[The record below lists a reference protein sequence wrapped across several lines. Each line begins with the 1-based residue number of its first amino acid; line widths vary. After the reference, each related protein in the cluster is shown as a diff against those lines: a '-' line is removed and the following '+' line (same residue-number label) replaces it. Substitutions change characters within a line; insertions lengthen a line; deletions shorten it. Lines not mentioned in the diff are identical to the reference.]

1 MVNAN
6 SYRDLKERGFIY
18 QVTDE
23 TAVEKLL
30 NTEKVHFYAG
40 FDPTANSLHV
50 GHLLPVMVMSRL
62 QRSGHVPIVLVGGAT
77 ALVGDPSGKQE
88 ARPILSKEM
97 VAENAAAIK
106 AQLARF
112 ISIDEGR
119 AVFVNN
125 ADWFLD
131 LKYIDFLRDVGTHF
145 SVNRMLSMD
154 SVKMRMETGISFLEF
169 NYMLLQSYD
178 FHVLFQKYGCKLQAG
193 GQDQWGNIVSGVE
206 LVRKMDQ
213 TEVFGITFPLLL
225 NSQGQK
231 FGKTAAGA
239 VWLDKARTSV
249 FDYYQFWRNTDDAE
263 VEKLLFFFTSLPVD
277 EIRALGALKAP
288 EINRAKEIL
297 AFEATLLAHGEADAV
312 KAYIAAGSKFGFA
325 DPDGKIKTSSAI
337 TGVKAD
343 ASAGLADLPTWKLPV
358 SEIPEEG
365 IWIVKFLADA
375 GLASSN
381 GEARRLIQGGGA
393 YLNDSRLSDLDFKVK
408 KSDFVDNSLILK
420 AGKKNIRRVVLS

>member
-1 MVNAN
+1 MINAN
-6 SYRDLKERGFIY
+6 SFRDLKERGFIY

-30 NTEKVHFYAG
+30 GSEKVHFYAG
-40 FDPTANSLHV
+40 FDPTGNSLHV
-50 GHLLPVMVMSRL
+50 GHLLPVMVMRRL
-62 QRSGHVPIVLVGGAT
+62 QQCGHVPIVLVGGAT

-88 ARPILSKEM
+88 ARPILSKETA
-97 VAENAAAIK
+97 AENAAALK
-106 AQLARF
+106 AQLSRF
-112 ISIDEGR
+112 ISIEEGR

-125 ADWFLD
+125 ADWFID

-213 TEVFGITFPLLL
+213 SEVFGMTFPLLL
-225 NSQGQK
+225 NSNGQK
-231 FGKTAAGA
+231 FGKTVAGS
-239 VWLDKARTSV
+239 VWLDKTRTSV
-249 FDYYQFWRNTDDAE
+249 FDYYQFWRNTEDSE
-263 VEKLLFFFTSLPVD
+263 VEKLLFFFTTLPTD
-277 EIRALGALKAP
+277 EIRSLAALKAP

-297 AFEATLLAHGEADAV
+297 AFEATLLAHGAEEAS

-325 DPDGKIKTSSAI
+325 DPDGKIKTSSSIAS
-337 TGVKAD
+337 VKAD
-343 ASAGLADLPTWKLPV
+343 ASAGLADLPTWKIAA

-365 IWIVKFLADA
+365 LWIVKFLADC

-381 GEARRLIQGGGA
+381 GEARRLLQGGGA
-393 YLNDSRLSDLDFKVK
+393 YLNDSRLSDLDLKVK
-408 KSDFVDNSLILK
+408 KSDFIDGSLILK